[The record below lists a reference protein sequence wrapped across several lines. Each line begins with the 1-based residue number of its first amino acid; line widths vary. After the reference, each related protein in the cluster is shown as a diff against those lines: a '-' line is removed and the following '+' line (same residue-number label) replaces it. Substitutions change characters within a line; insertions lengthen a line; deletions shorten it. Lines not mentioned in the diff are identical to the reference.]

1 MDGWL
6 VGWMDDVA
14 VAGCF
19 HINPASG
26 LHWFLP
32 ISIHPLSL
40 ATTLPHMPHASF
52 ALACGVDLSRRLSPL
67 RLSIATIKGGEALL
81 LLPLLLLLLLFFI
94 VSLSFSFFFVISV
107 HSSVR
112 STLLVSS
119 KLDLSPTGTYVSP
132 ASSLSPLFFCWK
144 DLRFLLLIVYIYIY
158 IVLLVVFKK
167 FDLTISWSICD

>member
-32 ISIHPLSL
+32 ISIHPLSGYDS
-40 ATTLPHMPHASF
+40 TSHAPRIVCTSLRGRSLST
-52 ALACGVDLSRRLSPL
+52 ALSSP
-67 RLSIATIKGGEALL
+67 SVIATIKGGEALL

-94 VSLSFSFFFVISV
+94 VSLSFSFFFVVSV

-132 ASSLSPLFFCWK
+132 ASSLSPLFF
-144 DLRFLLLIVYIYIY
+144 LLKRSSLSSFDCIYIYIY
-158 IVLLVVFKK
+158 SLVGSLQEV
-167 FDLTISWSICD
+167 